1 MTRKNTARL
10 ALAAA
15 GATALAGCLDSNP
28 TAPVYQCGVRSQP
41 SVVVAG
47 DTVRETNGLKYINM
61 ELGDTSSRGTNV
73 TASSSVDV
81 CYVGFF
87 PNGQVFDP
95 GNSPLSFVP
104 NANRVI
110 PGFAQG
116 VVGMRV
122 GSTRRI
128 VIPPALGYGSQ
139 PVMQN
144 GVVVI
149 PANSTLVFDVGV
161 LRVR

>member
-1 MTRKNTARL
+1 MTSKNATRL
-10 ALAAA
+10 ALAAV
-15 GATALAGCLDSNP
+15 GATVLAGCLDSNP
-28 TAPVYQCGVRSQP
+28 IAPVYQCQVRAQP
-41 SVVVAG
+41 SVAVAG

-61 ELGDTSSRGTNV
+61 EVGDTSSRGTNV
-73 TASSSVDV
+73 TASSAVDV

-95 GNSPLSFVP
+95 GGQPLSFTP

-116 VVGMRV
+116 VVGMRS

-128 VIPPALGYGSQ
+128 IVPPALGYGSQ
-139 PVMQN
+139 PVERN
-144 GVVVI
+144 GTVVI

-161 LRVR
+161 LRIR